1 MVYIWLYAAFDI
13 AHFAEHSNGIKV
25 YNIALNELF
34 QLHSKCGQY
43 QKPGMKSI
51 ENEGVKVKTDH
62 CRVGAMPKK
71 IKNWKLTEN

>member
-13 AHFAEHSNGIKV
+13 AHFAEQGNGIKV
-25 YNIALNELF
+25 YNIGLNE
-34 QLHSKCGQY
+34 LHSKCGQY

-62 CRVGAMPKK
+62 CHVGAMPKTRDEK
-71 IKNWKLTEN
+71 YWKWGC